1 MFHIM
6 KYLEPK
12 TAHKHIMK
20 YKTTVK
26 TLVTYKEIY
35 MLGAFLFFFF
45 NEKYSPGIQTCQEQ
59 GGLWSFVNTEK
70 LKSGV

>member
-1 MFHIM
+1 M

-45 NEKYSPGIQTCQEQ
+45 TKSTVLVFRRVKNRGDCEVLLIQK
-59 GGLWSFVNTEK
+59 N
-70 LKSGV
+70 